1 MRILAKKI
9 KEQHGVDTSELEF
22 RTVSDQREALIID
35 VQRVRKY
42 KLLNMANK
50 ATEEELHNIRKW
62 INNQPRYS
70 QYWIQETGTSK
81 SELS

>member
-1 MRILAKKI
+1 MAGVDESEIHKQI

-42 KLLNMANK
+42 KLLNKDVVVGGAIYDV
-50 ATEEELHNIRKW
+50 ATGKIT
-62 INNQPRYS
+62 PVDC
-70 QYWIQETGTSK
+70 
-81 SELS
+81 